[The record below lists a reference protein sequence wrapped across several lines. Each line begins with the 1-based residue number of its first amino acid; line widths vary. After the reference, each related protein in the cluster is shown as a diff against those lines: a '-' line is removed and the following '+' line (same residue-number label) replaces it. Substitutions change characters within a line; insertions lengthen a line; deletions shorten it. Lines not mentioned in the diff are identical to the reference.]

1 MTESRAIELL
11 EYIRET
17 GNGEAPYVGCA
28 QNIALNMAIQAL
40 EEVQQYR
47 AIDTV
52 EEFKALKEKSEP
64 KNWIAEGIG
73 YGEYTW
79 KCPACNGYMALM
91 VGTPKD
97 NDYNFCPKCGQA
109 LVEREEGAG

>member
-40 EEVQQYR
+40 EEVQQCR
-47 AIDTV
+47 AIGTV
-52 EEFKALKEKSEP
+52 EEFKALKEK
-64 KNWIAEGIG
+64 A
-73 YGEYTW
+73 
-79 KCPACNGYMALM
+79 
-91 VGTPKD
+91 TPKKPFGGWED
-97 NDYNFCPKCGQA
+97 WTCPTCGAYHSKHEKCCSDCMQVI
-109 LVEREEGAG
+109 LWT